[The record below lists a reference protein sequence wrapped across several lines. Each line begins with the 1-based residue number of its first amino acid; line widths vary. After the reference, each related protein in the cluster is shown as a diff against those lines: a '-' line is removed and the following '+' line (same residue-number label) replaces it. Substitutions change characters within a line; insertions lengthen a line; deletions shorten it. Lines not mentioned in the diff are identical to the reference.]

1 MFERFTSSA
10 RTAVTLAQQEA
21 RMLDRPQIG
30 AEHVLIGLAG
40 NGADPA
46 AEALRSAGV
55 TADALRSAAW
65 GRTEDNLDS
74 DALALLG
81 IDLDQ
86 VRRAAEERFGRGAL
100 DAATSGHA
108 PKGHIPFS
116 APAKQAL
123 AAAVSQ
129 ATALRTGSISSGHL
143 LLGLLADANGAAT
156 RTLRNCGV
164 DIAALSTDVVIR
176 LQAEAAA

>member
-1 MFERFTSSA
+1 MFERFTTSA
-10 RTAVTLAQQEA
+10 RTAVTLAQEEA

-30 AEHVLIGLAG
+30 TEHVLIGLAG
-40 NGADPA
+40 SGADPA
-46 AEALRSAGV
+46 AHALRSAGI
-55 TADALRSAAW
+55 TTHALRAAARRS
-65 GRTEDNLDS
+65 GHQLDG

-100 DAATSGHA
+100 DRATPGHA
-108 PKGHIPFS
+108 PMGHIPFS

-143 LLGLLADANGAAT
+143 LLGLLADAEGAAAQA
-156 RTLRNCGV
+156 LRSCGV
-164 DIAALSTDVVIR
+164 DVVALKADVVAL
-176 LQAEAAA
+176 LQAEAA

>member
-1 MFERFTSSA
+1 MFERFTTSA

-30 AEHVLIGLAG
+30 TEHVLIGLAG
-40 NGADPA
+40 AGADPA
-46 AEALRSAGV
+46 AQALRSAGV
-55 TADALRSAAW
+55 TADTLRAAARR
-65 GRTEDNLDS
+65 GSGDHLDA

-108 PKGHIPFS
+108 RSGHIPFS
-116 APAKQAL
+116 APAKKAL

-129 ATALRTGSISSGHL
+129 AAALRTGSISSGHL
-143 LLGLLADANGAAT
+143 LLGLVVDADGAAV
-156 RTLRNCGV
+156 RVLRSCGV
-164 DIAALSTDVVIR
+164 DVAALSADVVAL
-176 LQAEAAA
+176 LQSEAA

>member
-1 MFERFTSSA
+1 MFERFTASA

-30 AEHVLIGLAG
+30 TEHVLIGLAG
-40 NGADPA
+40 AGVDPA
-46 AEALRSAGV
+46 AQALRSVGV
-55 TADALRSAAW
+55 TADALRAAARRQS
-65 GRTEDNLDS
+65 GDDLDA

-108 PKGHIPFS
+108 PGGHISFS
-116 APAKQAL
+116 GSAKKAL

-143 LLGLLADANGAAT
+143 LLGLVVDADGAAV
-156 RTLRNCGV
+156 RVLRSCGV
-164 DIAALSTDVVIR
+164 DVAALKADVVAL
-176 LQAEAAA
+176 LQSEAA

>member
-1 MFERFTSSA
+1 MFERFTTSA

-21 RMLDRPQIG
+21 RMLDRSQIG
-30 AEHVLIGLAG
+30 TEHVLIGLAG
-40 NGADPA
+40 TGADPA
-46 AEALRSAGV
+46 AQALRSAGV
-55 TADALRSAAW
+55 TADALRAAARLRS
-65 GRTEDNLDS
+65 GDHLDA

-108 PKGHIPFS
+108 PSGHIPFS
-116 APAKQAL
+116 GPAKKAL

-143 LLGLLADANGAAT
+143 LLGLVVDADGAAV
-156 RTLRNCGV
+156 RVLRSCGV
-164 DIAALSTDVVIR
+164 DVASLKADVVAL
-176 LQAEAAA
+176 LQSEAA